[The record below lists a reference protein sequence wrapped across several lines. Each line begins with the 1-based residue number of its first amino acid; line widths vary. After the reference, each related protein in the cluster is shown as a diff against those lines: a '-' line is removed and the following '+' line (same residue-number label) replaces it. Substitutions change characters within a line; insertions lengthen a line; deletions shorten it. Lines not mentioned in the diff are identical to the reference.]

1 MNKNLF
7 SRLFLILIVLCM
19 VTGCSQTATSK
30 NDENNVEP
38 TIDVSNSI
46 EPITQIDEENTN
58 IFINDEKENN
68 ETSSDNKQEIAEEA
82 QIKIDEQLAIEQAK
96 LEEEKAKEIAIQKN
110 SFSMMYYLAI
120 TSEEIRTSKN
130 NRLIL
135 DDIYDALINDI
146 NPSTINEVTQRQMQY
161 MRDKINSL
169 NNISTKRERLQY
181 IYNQNKAAAIRNA
194 IPNPIS
200 ILSTTNSL
208 DWKKLA
214 INVVYTA
221 VSSYTSY
228 KSSLESAD
236 NEFLTSGWELDD
248 KELDT
253 IQKLRDEAFNYMVTM
268 VRENNLDGSLT
279 LNEHAIS
286 NYTEI
291 CAIDN
296 LYEKISKLESEEN
309 TYKLLGNYWL
319 ELADCYFQVDKYE
332 KCLNCLDKYNELSI
346 GIYRKDTNYA
356 HILPK
361 AIVAAQQF
369 YKDNSDEYISKVSLF
384 ADEIIENSSNFDI
397 NTDWS
402 IRYFVAEIYLDL
414 YSKTNDSIYLDKAY
428 NVAKTNVIF
437 LLDSQK
443 ELNETYLNDIVEVEV
458 SEPDYKNL
466 SDSEVKEKKKEY
478 KQEKKS
484 AEKYNKKLKEDR
496 KKELPSLYEPL
507 ILNCDLLF
515 ALANEKGI
523 SDEEK
528 NNLDNLLGAKD
539 NSIFLS
545 KPINDLYS
553 FYKTDSQF
561 TIELSKDEMCIPAD
575 LLTAN
580 SYITISIEDDNII
593 QTFEDCTVTK
603 VERTGETADTFIAHI
618 TSKQYKKYDWTENSK
633 VKIKIT
639 YKDTNDLS
647 ITKKY
652 HVSNFVKHWYGNK
665 VEFIEDDEA

>member
-7 SRLFLILIVLCM
+7 SHFFIILIVLCM
-19 VTGCSQTATSK
+19 VTGCGQTSVSK
-30 NDENNVEP
+30 KAENNLEP
-38 TIDVSNSI
+38 TIDVSASV
-46 EPITQIDEENTN
+46 EPTTEINEENTN
-58 IFINDEKENN
+58 VLVNEKKESD
-68 ETSSDNKQEIAEEA
+68 ETSIDTQEIENES
-82 QIKIDEQLAIEQAK
+82 QNKIDEQLAIEQAK
-96 LEEEKAKEIAIQKN
+96 LEEKKAKEIAIQKN

-146 NPSTINEVTQRQMQY
+146 NPSAINEETQRQMQN
-161 MRDKINSL
+161 MRNKINSL

-181 IYNQNKAAAIRNA
+181 IYNQKKAAAIRNA

-200 ILSTTNSL
+200 ILSMTNSL

-214 INVVYTA
+214 MNAVYTA
-221 VSSYTSY
+221 VSSYNSY

-236 NEFLTSGWELDD
+236 NEFLMSGWELDD

-253 IQKLRDEAFNYMVTM
+253 VQRLRDDAFNYMVTM

-291 CAIDN
+291 CKIDN

-319 ELADCYFQVDKYE
+319 ELASCYFEADKYE
-332 KCLNCLDKYNELSI
+332 KCLNCIDKYNELSI

-361 AIVAAQQF
+361 AIVAVQEF
-369 YKDNSDEYISKVSLF
+369 YKDNTDEYISKISLF
-384 ADEIIENSSNFDI
+384 ADEIIDNTSNFDI
-397 NTDWS
+397 ETDWS
-402 IRYFVAEIYLDL
+402 IRYFVAEVYLDL
-414 YSKTNDSIYLDKAY
+414 YAKTNDSSYLDKAY

-437 LLDSQK
+437 LLDKQK
-443 ELNETYLNDIVEVEV
+443 ELNETYLSDIVEVEV
-458 SEPDYKNL
+458 SEPDYKSL
-466 SDSEVKEKKKEY
+466 SDSETKEKKKEY

-496 KKELPSLYEPL
+496 KTELPSLYEPL

-515 ALANEKGI
+515 GLANEKGI

-528 NNLDNLLGAKD
+528 SNLDNLLGTKD
-539 NSIFLS
+539 NSIFIS

-553 FYKTDSQF
+553 FNESNTQYSLS
-561 TIELSKDEMCIPAD
+561 LSKDEICIPVN

-580 SYITISIEDDNII
+580 SEITISIEDDNII
-593 QTFEDCTVTK
+593 QTFNDCTISK
-603 VERTGETADTFIAHI
+603 VERVGETVDTFIAHI
-618 TSKQYKKYDWTENSK
+618 SSKQYKKFDWSENSK

-639 YKDTNDLS
+639 YNDINDLS
-647 ITKKY
+647 ITKNY

-665 VEFIEDDEA
+665 VEFSEDVEA